1 MSDGCPAGQEQRE
14 KTSNLQNTQNTH
26 ERCCH
31 SNHHPSASF
40 TFSRLSFFLAV
51 LCYLKL
57 HASHYNS
64 AHNCC
69 CISFHASIWYFE
81 QHKDRSTERGE
92 GLEPTPGVPRA
103 PRFGGGSARTCGAAV
118 VQLSL
123 RGSLMVDLARDC
135 SPRPRGG
142 PCGSAPCCCFHPP
155 PRGP

>member
-1 MSDGCPAGQEQRE
+1 MSDGCPAGQEHRE
-14 KTSNLQNTQNTH
+14 KTSHLQNTQNTH
-26 ERCCH
+26 ECCCH

-81 QHKDRSTERGE
+81 QHKDKSTECGE
-92 GLEPTPGVPRA
+92 GLEPTPGVPRV
-103 PRFGGGSARTCGAAV
+103 PRFGGGAAM

-123 RGSLMVDLARDC
+123 QRLTDGGRGQGLQPEAQVRAL
-135 SPRPRGG
+135 RPRTLLLLL
-142 PCGSAPCCCFHPP
+142 
-155 PRGP
+155 